1 MKGKITGEEKR
12 FLFYSAAAKPVLCI
26 VLFVEATDNNSFAGT
41 CMNKLPVFEVDTH
54 VVEGSFLPLGEVEKD
69 KITRFQTAFPDALA
83 VFIIDINNR
92 AL

>member
-1 MKGKITGEEKR
+1 MSEVT
-12 FLFYSAAAKPVLCI
+12 
-26 VLFVEATDNNSFAGT
+26 
-41 CMNKLPVFEVDTH
+41 VFEVDTH

-69 KITRFQTAFPDALA
+69 KITRFQTAFPDMLA